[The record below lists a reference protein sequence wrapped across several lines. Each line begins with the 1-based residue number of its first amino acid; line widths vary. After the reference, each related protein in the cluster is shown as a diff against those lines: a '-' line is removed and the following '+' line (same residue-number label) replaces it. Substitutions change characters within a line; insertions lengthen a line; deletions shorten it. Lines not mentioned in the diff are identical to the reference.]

1 LIAVA
6 GGTPVVLRAGM
17 LWLAGNARAEELV
30 RRVPVSRPLVNRFVA
45 GEDSDAALAVAKA
58 LEGRGLHFTLDLL
71 GENAADEARAAA
83 AGESYLALLERIQ
96 ATGLPGNIS
105 VKLTMLGLD
114 LSDESAWTKLEAIVR
129 RADELGMFVR
139 IDMEG
144 SPYTER
150 TLAMFR
156 RIHDLYPRSVG
167 IVLQSYL
174 YRTDRDLDEMIE
186 LGARVRIVKGAY
198 NEPETVAYPHK
209 SDVDAAFRRHVERLL
224 EEGSYPA
231 IATHDEAVIGMA
243 KGYALRMGIDRSWFE
258 FQMLYGIRRD
268 RQETLANEGYNM
280 RVYVPYGTSW
290 YPYFMRRLAE
300 RPANLLFIARQLL
313 RS

>member
-1 LIAVA
+1 M
-6 GGTPVVLRAGM
+6 VLRAAM

-30 RRVPVSRPLVNRFVA
+30 RRTPFARPLVNRFVA
-45 GEDSDAALAVAKA
+45 GEDSDAALATVRA
-58 LEGRGLHFTLDLL
+58 LDERGLRYTLDLL

-83 AGESYLALLERIQ
+83 AEQAYLALLERIQ

-105 VKLTMLGLD
+105 IKLTMLGLD
-114 LSDESAWTKLEAIVR
+114 VAEASAWEKLEAIVR

-139 IDMEG
+139 VDMEG

-150 TLAMFR
+150 TLALFR
-156 RIHDLYPRSVG
+156 RIHDLYPKAVG

-174 YRTDRDLDEMIE
+174 YRTDRDLDEMIAR
-186 LGARVRIVKGAY
+186 GARVRIVKGAY
-198 NEPETVAYPHK
+198 KEPETVAYPHK
-209 SDVDAAFRRHVERLL
+209 SDVDDAFRRHIERLL
-224 EEGSYPA
+224 DCGNYPA
-231 IATHDEAVIGMA
+231 IATHDDAVIGMT
-243 KGYALRMGIDRSWFE
+243 KGYALRMGIDRSRFE

-268 RQETLANEGYNM
+268 RQEALAAEGYNL

-300 RPANLLFIARQLL
+300 RPANLLFVARQLL